1 MKISASNNKA
11 FGASIPI
18 YYYAKGANGKVS
30 RVYKKENLKKCHSY
44 IIRNLTGSKK
54 EIDTNLVNNFKRFDS
69 AYKSSNRVRSLYD
82 DPNGVVYLV
91 TGNKDCNQ
99 IKEWASTLGQTKQES
114 LEIAKTTDTF
124 EVKEAAR
131 AFFKKALEYVKNP
144 MIRKKNQQ
152 GNLMFIKA
160 LFDAEYK
167 KNGEIKGFNFSKI
180 LFCSEV

>member
-1 MKISASNNKA
+1 MLVCERHTGIAQ
-11 FGASIPI
+11 FHGIPLFFKGNDFDLCRAGVSQWA
-18 YYYAKGANGKVS
+18 YAQFVW
-30 RVYKKENLKKCHSY
+30 
-44 IIRNLTGSKK
+44 
-54 EIDTNLVNNFKRFDS
+54 KRFDS

-82 DPNGVVYLV
+82 DPNGVVYLI
-91 TGNKDCNQ
+91 TGNKDCDQ

-131 AFFKKALEYVKNP
+131 TFLKKALEYVKNP